1 MNNPRFSLVLRVLLT
16 SSTSM
21 TRERI
26 SHRCISIDGLGSL
39 LASGVVYGMACH
51 RHYLPQIGPGLSRG
65 EAQQRLARCSAAEN
79 PCTTRQLAFHLCNKL
94 HHWHEIPRNATSPR
108 SWDLGVDL
116 GSLGLDVSGT
126 PSWFPCH
133 QAAEAQGSVWALTG
147 TGHKDWLRTVLND
160 EPQPSSLQPS
170 YGLPSWD
177 GICVFFPR
185 LRCQQCMLTEREG
198 LVFGE
203 DFFAFFALPRRDSAS
218 RGPSCL
224 FVTISVAYIASDTRP
239 PTSGHCP
246 LPRPKLSKCGKVNG
260 DAQLLRQSALKALH
274 NSHICDSESGFAPNH
289 FV

>member
-1 MNNPRFSLVLRVLLT
+1 MWT
-16 SSTSM
+16 CEST
-21 TRERI
+21 
-26 SHRCISIDGLGSL
+26 C
-39 LASGVVYGMACH
+39 
-51 RHYLPQIGPGLSRG
+51 LPD
-65 EAQQRLARCSAAEN
+65 
-79 PCTTRQLAFHLCNKL
+79 K
-94 HHWHEIPRNATSPR
+94 
-108 SWDLGVDL
+108 
-116 GSLGLDVSGT
+116 
-126 PSWFPCH
+126 
-133 QAAEAQGSVWALTG
+133 AAEAQGSVWALTG

-224 FVTISVAYIASDTRP
+224 FVTISVAYSKWRSYYWNTDTAVASDTRP